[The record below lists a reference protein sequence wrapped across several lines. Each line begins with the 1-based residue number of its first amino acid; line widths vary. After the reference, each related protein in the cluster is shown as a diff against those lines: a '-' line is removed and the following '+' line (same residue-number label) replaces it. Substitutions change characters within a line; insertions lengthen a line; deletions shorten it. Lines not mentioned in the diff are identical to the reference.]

1 MIIPAID
8 LIDGCVVRL
17 HQGDYG
23 ARRDYGEDPLAR
35 LQRYQASGAQLLHI
49 VDLTGA
55 KDPKARQIPLL
66 RELLGNLS
74 IPVQTGGGIRSADD
88 VRSLLDAGAARVVV
102 GSAAV
107 KRTDEVAGWMK
118 TFGADKLVL
127 ALDGPEAIVLALD
140 VRIDEAGRRQVAVSG
155 WQENSGVLMDDLIRA
170 FEPAGLRYVLTTDI
184 SKDGTLAGP
193 NTALYAKLAQTFPN
207 IDFQASGGIGSL
219 DDIRAV
225 SHTGAAGVIV
235 GRALLE
241 GKFTLEEAIECWPN
255 E

>member
-127 ALDGPEAIVLALD
+127 ALD
-140 VRIDEAGRRQVAVSG
+140 VRINKAGNAEIAVSG

>member
-17 HQGDYG
+17 HQGNYG
-23 ARRDYGEDPLAR
+23 ARRDYGEDPLVR

-66 RELLGNLS
+66 RELLGSLS

-118 TFGADKLVL
+118 IFGADKLVL
-127 ALDGPEAIVLALD
+127 ALD
-140 VRIDEAGRRQVAVSG
+140 VRINKAGNAEVAVSG
-155 WQENSGVLMDDLIRA
+155 WQ
-170 FEPAGLRYVLTTDI
+170 
-184 SKDGTLAGP
+184 
-193 NTALYAKLAQTFPN
+193 
-207 IDFQASGGIGSL
+207 
-219 DDIRAV
+219 
-225 SHTGAAGVIV
+225 
-235 GRALLE
+235 
-241 GKFTLEEAIECWPN
+241 
-255 E
+255 

>member
-35 LQRYQASGAQLLHI
+35 LQRYQASGARLLHI

-66 RELLGNLS
+66 RELLSSLS

-127 ALDGPEAIVLALD
+127 ALD
-140 VRIDEAGRRQVAVSG
+140 VRINKARNAEVAVSG

>member
-23 ARRDYGEDPLAR
+23 LRRDYGEDPLAR
-35 LQRYQASGAQLLHI
+35 LQRYQASGAKLLHI

-66 RELLGNLS
+66 RELLGSLS

-88 VRSLLDAGAARVVV
+88 VRSLLNAGAARVVV

-127 ALDGPEAIVLALD
+127 ALD
-140 VRIDEAGRRQVAVSG
+140 VRINQAGKRRG
-155 WQENSGVLMDDLIRA
+155 CRER
-170 FEPAGLRYVLTTDI
+170 
-184 SKDGTLAGP
+184 LAGKFRGVNGRP
-193 NTALYAKLAQTFPN
+193 DP
-207 IDFQASGGIGSL
+207 SL
-219 DDIRAV
+219 RTRRPPVRTDY
-225 SHTGAAGVIV
+225 
-235 GRALLE
+235 
-241 GKFTLEEAIECWPN
+241 
-255 E
+255 

>member
-35 LQRYQASGAQLLHI
+35 LQRYQASGAKLLHI

-66 RELLGNLS
+66 RELLGSLS

-118 TFGADKLVL
+118 IFGADKLVL
-127 ALDGPEAIVLALD
+127 ALD
-140 VRIDEAGRRQVAVSG
+140 VRINQAGNAEVAVSG

-170 FEPAGLRYVLTTDI
+170 FEPVGLRYVLTTDI

-193 NTALYAKLAQTFPN
+193 NTALYAKLAQTFPT

>member
-107 KRTDEVAGWMK
+107 KRTDEVADWMK

-127 ALDGPEAIVLALD
+127 ALD
-140 VRIDEAGRRQVAVSG
+140 VRINKAGNAEVAVSG

>member
-1 MIIPAID
+1 MSIPAID

-66 RELLGNLS
+66 RELLSSLS

-127 ALDGPEAIVLALD
+127 ALD
-140 VRIDEAGRRQVAVSG
+140 VRINKAGNAEVAVSG

>member
-66 RELLGNLS
+66 RELLSSLS

-118 TFGADKLVL
+118 IFGADKLVL
-127 ALDGPEAIVLALD
+127 ALD
-140 VRIDEAGRRQVAVSG
+140 VRINQTGNAEVAVSG

-170 FEPAGLRYVLTTDI
+170 FEPVGLRYVLTTDI

>member
-17 HQGDYG
+17 HQGNYG
-23 ARRDYGEDPLAR
+23 ARRDYGEDPLVR

-66 RELLGNLS
+66 RELLGSLS

-127 ALDGPEAIVLALD
+127 ALD
-140 VRIDEAGRRQVAVSG
+140 VRINKAGNAEVAVSG

-170 FEPAGLRYVLTTDI
+170 FEPSGLRYVLTTDI

-241 GKFTLEEAIECWPN
+241 GKFTLEEAIEC
-255 E
+255 

>member
-17 HQGDYG
+17 HQGNYG
-23 ARRDYGEDPLAR
+23 ARRDYGEDPLVR

-66 RELLGNLS
+66 RELLGSLS

-118 TFGADKLVL
+118 IFGADKLVL
-127 ALDGPEAIVLALD
+127 ALD
-140 VRIDEAGRRQVAVSG
+140 VRINKARNAEVAVSG

-170 FEPAGLRYVLTTDI
+170 FEPSGLRYVLTTDI

>member
-17 HQGDYG
+17 HQGNYG
-23 ARRDYGEDPLAR
+23 ARRDYGEDPLVR

-66 RELLGNLS
+66 RELLGSLS

-127 ALDGPEAIVLALD
+127 ALD
-140 VRIDEAGRRQVAVSG
+140 VRINKAGNAEVAVSG

-170 FEPAGLRYVLTTDI
+170 FEPSGLRYVLTTDI

-241 GKFTLEEAIECWPN
+241 GKFTLEETIECWPN

>member
-23 ARRDYGEDPLAR
+23 ARRDYGEDPLTR

-66 RELLGNLS
+66 RELLGSLS

-118 TFGADKLVL
+118 TF
-127 ALDGPEAIVLALD
+127 VLALD
-140 VRIDEAGRRQVAVSG
+140 VRINKAGNAEVAVSG
-155 WQENSGVLMDDLIRA
+155 WQENSGVLMDNLIRA

-184 SKDGTLAGP
+184 SKDGTLTGP

>member
-23 ARRDYGEDPLAR
+23 ARRDYGEDPLVR

-66 RELLGNLS
+66 RELLGSLS

-118 TFGADKLVL
+118 IFGADKLVL
-127 ALDGPEAIVLALD
+127 ALD
-140 VRIDEAGRRQVAVSG
+140 VRINKAGNAEVAVSG

-170 FEPAGLRYVLTTDI
+170 FEPSGLRYVLTTDI

>member
-23 ARRDYGEDPLAR
+23 ARRDYGEDPLTR

-66 RELLGNLS
+66 RELLGSLS

-88 VRSLLDAGAARVVV
+88 VRSLLNAGAARVVV

-127 ALDGPEAIVLALD
+127 ALD
-140 VRIDEAGRRQVAVSG
+140 VRINQAGNAEVAVSG

>member
-17 HQGDYG
+17 HQGNYG
-23 ARRDYGEDPLAR
+23 ARRDYGEDPLVR

-66 RELLGNLS
+66 RALLGSLS

-127 ALDGPEAIVLALD
+127 ALD
-140 VRIDEAGRRQVAVSG
+140 VRINKAGNAEVAVSG

-170 FEPAGLRYVLTTDI
+170 FEPSGLRYVLTTDI

>member
-127 ALDGPEAIVLALD
+127 ALD
-140 VRIDEAGRRQVAVSG
+140 VRINKAGNAEVAVSG

-241 GKFTLEEAIECWPN
+241 GKFTLEEAIECWSN

>member
-23 ARRDYGEDPLAR
+23 ARRDYGEDPLTR

-66 RELLGNLS
+66 RALLGSLS

-127 ALDGPEAIVLALD
+127 ALD
-140 VRIDEAGRRQVAVSG
+140 VRINKAGNAEVAVSG

>member
-35 LQRYQASGAQLLHI
+35 LQRYQAGGAQLLHI

-66 RELLGNLS
+66 RELLSSLS

-127 ALDGPEAIVLALD
+127 ALD
-140 VRIDEAGRRQVAVSG
+140 VRINKAGNAEVAVSG

>member
-17 HQGDYG
+17 HQGNYG
-23 ARRDYGEDPLAR
+23 ARRDYGEDPLVR

-66 RELLGNLS
+66 RELLGSLS

-118 TFGADKLVL
+118 IFGADKLVL
-127 ALDGPEAIVLALD
+127 ALD
-140 VRIDEAGRRQVAVSG
+140 VRINKAGNAEVAVSG
-155 WQENSGVLMDDLIRA
+155 WQESSGVLMDDLIRA
-170 FEPAGLRYVLTTDI
+170 FEPSGLRYVLTTDI

>member
-23 ARRDYGEDPLAR
+23 LRRDYGEDPLAR
-35 LQRYQASGAQLLHI
+35 LQRYQASGAKLLHI

-66 RELLGNLS
+66 RELLGSLS

-88 VRSLLDAGAARVVV
+88 VRSLLNAGAARVVV

-127 ALDGPEAIVLALD
+127 ALD
-140 VRIDEAGRRQVAVSG
+140 VRINQAGNAEVAVSG

-184 SKDGTLAGP
+184 SKDGPLAGP

>member
-66 RELLGNLS
+66 RELLSSLS

-127 ALDGPEAIVLALD
+127 ALD
-140 VRIDEAGRRQVAVSG
+140 VRINQAGNAEVAVSG

>member
-35 LQRYQASGAQLLHI
+35 LQRYQASGAKLLHI

-66 RELLGNLS
+66 RELLSSLS

-127 ALDGPEAIVLALD
+127 ALD
-140 VRIDEAGRRQVAVSG
+140 VRINKAGNAEVAVSG

>member
-17 HQGDYG
+17 HQGNYG
-23 ARRDYGEDPLAR
+23 ARRDYGEDPLVR

-66 RELLGNLS
+66 RELLGSLS

-127 ALDGPEAIVLALD
+127 ALD
-140 VRIDEAGRRQVAVSG
+140 VRINKAGNAEVAVSG

-170 FEPAGLRYVLTTDI
+170 FEPSGLRYVLTTDI

-193 NTALYAKLAQTFPN
+193 NTALYSKLAQTFPN

-225 SHTGAAGVIV
+225 SHTGATGVIV

>member
-88 VRSLLDAGAARVVV
+88 VRSLLDAGATRVVV

-127 ALDGPEAIVLALD
+127 ALD
-140 VRIDEAGRRQVAVSG
+140 VRINKAGNAEVAVSG

>member
-17 HQGDYG
+17 HQGNYG
-23 ARRDYGEDPLAR
+23 ARRDYGEDPLVR

-66 RELLGNLS
+66 RELLGSLS

-127 ALDGPEAIVLALD
+127 ALD
-140 VRIDEAGRRQVAVSG
+140 VRINKAGNAEVAVSG

-170 FEPAGLRYVLTTDI
+170 FEPSGLRYVLTTDI

-225 SHTGAAGVIV
+225 PHTGAAGVIV

>member
-66 RELLGNLS
+66 RELLGSLS

-127 ALDGPEAIVLALD
+127 ALD
-140 VRIDEAGRRQVAVSG
+140 VRINKAGNAEVAVSG

-225 SHTGAAGVIV
+225 SHTGAGGVIV

>member
-127 ALDGPEAIVLALD
+127 ALD
-140 VRIDEAGRRQVAVSG
+140 VRINKAGNAEVAVSG

-170 FEPAGLRYVLTTDI
+170 FEPAGLRFVLTTDI

>member
-66 RELLGNLS
+66 RALLGSLS

-127 ALDGPEAIVLALD
+127 ALD
-140 VRIDEAGRRQVAVSG
+140 VRINKAGNAEVAVSG

>member
-66 RELLGNLS
+66 RELLGSLS

-118 TFGADKLVL
+118 IFGADKLVL
-127 ALDGPEAIVLALD
+127 ALD
-140 VRIDEAGRRQVAVSG
+140 VRINKAGNAEVAVSG

-170 FEPAGLRYVLTTDI
+170 FEPSGLRYVLTTDI

>member
-17 HQGDYG
+17 HQGNYG
-23 ARRDYGEDPLAR
+23 ARRDYGEDPLVR

-66 RELLGNLS
+66 RELLGSLS

-118 TFGADKLVL
+118 IFGADKLVL
-127 ALDGPEAIVLALD
+127 ALD
-140 VRIDEAGRRQVAVSG
+140 VRINKAGNAEVAVSG

-170 FEPAGLRYVLTTDI
+170 FKPSGLRYVLTTDI

>member
-17 HQGDYG
+17 HQGNYG
-23 ARRDYGEDPLAR
+23 ARRDYGEDPLVR

-66 RELLGNLS
+66 RELLGSLS

-88 VRSLLDAGAARVVV
+88 VRSLLDAGAARVVA

-127 ALDGPEAIVLALD
+127 ALD
-140 VRIDEAGRRQVAVSG
+140 VRINKAGNAEVAVSG

-170 FEPAGLRYVLTTDI
+170 FEPSGLRYVLTTDI

>member
-66 RELLGNLS
+66 RELLGSLS

-127 ALDGPEAIVLALD
+127 ALD
-140 VRIDEAGRRQVAVSG
+140 VRINKAGNAEVAVSG

-193 NTALYAKLAQTFPN
+193 NTALYAKLAQTFPY

>member
-1 MIIPAID
+1 M
-8 LIDGCVVRL
+8 
-17 HQGDYG
+17 
-23 ARRDYGEDPLAR
+23 
-35 LQRYQASGAQLLHI
+35 
-49 VDLTGA
+49 
-55 KDPKARQIPLL
+55 
-66 RELLGNLS
+66 
-74 IPVQTGGGIRSADD
+74 
-88 VRSLLDAGAARVVV
+88 RSLHDAGAARVVV

-118 TFGADKLVL
+118 IFGADKLVL
-127 ALDGPEAIVLALD
+127 ALD
-140 VRIDEAGRRQVAVSG
+140 VRINQAGNAEVAVSG

-170 FEPAGLRYVLTTDI
+170 FEPVGLRYVLTTDI

-193 NTALYAKLAQTFPN
+193 NTALYAKLAQTFPT

-241 GKFTLEEAIECWPN
+241 GKFTLEEAFECWPN

>member
-17 HQGDYG
+17 HQGNHG
-23 ARRDYGEDPLAR
+23 ARRDYGQDPLVR

-66 RELLGNLS
+66 RELLGSLS

-118 TFGADKLVL
+118 IFGADKLVL
-127 ALDGPEAIVLALD
+127 ALD
-140 VRIDEAGRRQVAVSG
+140 VRINKAGNAEVAVSG

-170 FEPAGLRYVLTTDI
+170 FEPSGLRYVLTTDI

>member
-23 ARRDYGEDPLAR
+23 ARRDYGEDPLVR

-127 ALDGPEAIVLALD
+127 ALD
-140 VRIDEAGRRQVAVSG
+140 VRINKAGNAEVAVSG